1 MPILQSFCEWL
12 ENTPLGTFISG
23 STWAFPTIETI
34 HVFALVIVVG
44 TIAIVDLRLLS
55 VASRNR
61 SVSQLSNDVLPITWT
76 SFCLAALTGFLLFS
90 SKATHYLANWPFR
103 IKMVLLALAGLNMLY
118 FHFMTYRTVHKWD
131 DAARAPSAARAAGAM
146 SLAFWIGVVVFGRW
160 IGFTVH

>member
-1 MPILQSFCEWL
+1 MPILQSFCHWL
-12 ENTPLGTFISG
+12 ENTAVATFVSQ
-23 STWAFPTIETI
+23 STWAFPTIETV

-76 SFCLAALTGFLLFS
+76 CFCLAALTGGLLFS
-90 SKATHYLANWPFR
+90 SKASHYLENWPFR
-103 IKMVLLALAGLNMLY
+103 LKMVLLALAGLNMLY
-118 FHFMTYRTVHKWD
+118 FHFMTYRTVHTWD
-131 DAARAPSAARAAGAM
+131 DAARAPSAARFAGAL

-160 IGFTVH
+160 IGFTVR